1 MSSGL
6 YTLTGI
12 LLFATG
18 LAGAFVLDHALRKIL
33 ALNIMGSG
41 ILLLLVS
48 LAYRGFDDAADPVP
62 HALVLT
68 GIVVAVAATAVG
80 LALAARL
87 QLKES
92 ETDDSEGH
100 G

>member
-1 MSSGL
+1 MNGGL
-6 YTLTGI
+6 YLLTGI
-12 LLFATG
+12 LLFGIG
-18 LAGAFVLDHALRKIL
+18 LAGAFILDHVLRKIL

-41 ILLLLVS
+41 ILLLLVA
-48 LAYRGFDDAADPVP
+48 LAYRGLDDPPDPVP

-80 LALAARL
+80 LALMVRL
-87 QLKES
+87 RLMES
-92 ETDDSEGH
+92 DADDDEGH